1 MTRVSSFGQNQ
12 ALLQGI
18 LRNQTE
24 LFDAQRQVNTGK
36 KSDEYR
42 GIADQAT
49 TLVAS
54 KSLYSRTDA
63 YQTIAEDVGRQTSV
77 YDLQLGLV
85 LEGARGLREQILTA
99 VGNNDATGFTLT
111 VEENFGL
118 AVDALNTKVGN
129 RYIFAGAVASQEP
142 VLVDTLDDL
151 QALPAIADAFDN
163 DQLKASARIS
173 DSVSIEYGQ
182 LADETGAALFQ
193 VFRDIADYTDGP
205 SGPLDGELNDTQIA
219 FLTSQIAVLDTA
231 IQDIQKQQLLNG
243 LNQRRLEDTATQQEN
258 QKIFLETFI
267 ADIEDVDIT
276 EAITNLNNSQTA
288 LEASYRVVSQTA
300 RLSIVDFI

>member
-24 LFDAQRQVNTGK
+24 LFDAQKQVNTGK

-54 KSLYSRTDA
+54 KTLFSRTDA
-63 YQTIAEDVGRQTSV
+63 YQTIAQDVGRTADV

-85 LEGARGLREQILTA
+85 LEGARDLRQQMLTA
-99 VGNNDATGFTLT
+99 IGNNDATGFNL
-111 VEENFGL
+111 VMEETFGL
-118 AVDALNTKVGN
+118 VVDSLNSKVGN
-129 RYIFAGAVASQEP
+129 TYIFGGAAASEAP
-142 VLVDTLDDL
+142 VFVNTIDDL
-151 QALPAIADAFDN
+151 QALPAASDAFGN
-163 DQLKASARIS
+163 DTLKASARIS

-182 LADETGAALFQ
+182 LASETGQALFE
-193 VFRDIADYTDGP
+193 VFRDIADYNDGIN
-205 SGPLDGELNDTQIA
+205 GPLEGEMNPDQVDFLRAKIA
-219 FLTSQIAVLDTA
+219 DLDVA
-231 IQDIQKQQLLNG
+231 IQGIQQQQLVNG
-243 LNQRRLEDTATQQEN
+243 LNQKRLADVAEQQED
-258 QKIFLETFI
+258 QKVFLETFI

-276 EAITNLNNSQTA
+276 EAISRLNNSQTA
-288 LEASYRVVSQTA
+288 LEASYRVVSQTV